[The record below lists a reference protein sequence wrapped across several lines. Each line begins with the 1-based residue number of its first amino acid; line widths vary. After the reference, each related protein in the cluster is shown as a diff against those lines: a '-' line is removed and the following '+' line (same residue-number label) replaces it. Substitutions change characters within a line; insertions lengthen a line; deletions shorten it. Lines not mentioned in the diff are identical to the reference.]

1 MANSIAL
8 AQKYLPLLDEVYKAE
23 GKSNILEA
31 REGTDFNFTGA
42 NTIELFELSMQ
53 GMGDYDRQNG
63 FLGGDVT
70 GIWTPYTLTQDRGRS
85 FTIDSQTNE
94 ETLGLAFGKLAGE
107 FLRTQVVPEVDAYTF
122 AKIAGTA
129 DISHGTHDQLSDI
142 THPADE
148 IDAAIAQFNEDEVP
162 DEGRVVFMSEKFYEK
177 FKKDTTR
184 TINNFD
190 TKINKT
196 IEVYDGVQIIRVPQK
211 RFLSAITLKTGKSG
225 QEEGG
230 YVGAATNYNLHFI
243 MMDPEAV
250 KKVTKH
256 AVLRIFD
263 PQTNQ
268 QADGWKVDYRVYYDA
283 FVQNAKLKGVYF
295 LRSDVANA

>member
-8 AQKYLPLLDEVYKAE
+8 AEKYLPLLDEVYKVAS
-23 GKSNILEA
+23 KSSVLEA
-31 REGTDFNFTGA
+31 RNRDVKFVDA
-42 NTIELFELSMQ
+42 NTIKLYETSMQ
-53 GMGDYDRQNG
+53 GLGDYDRQNG
-63 FLGGDVT
+63 FIGGDVT
-70 GIWTPYTLTQDRGRS
+70 GEWTPYTLTQDRGRS

-142 THPADE
+142 THPTAELDK
-148 IDAAIAQFNEDEVP
+148 AIAQLNEDEVP
-162 DEGRVVFMSEKFYEK
+162 DTGRICFMSEKFYQGVQGDITK
-177 FKKDTTR
+177 
-184 TINNFD
+184 TIQN
-190 TKINKT
+190 TETGVNKT
-196 IEVYDGVQIIRVPQK
+196 VEMYDGVQIIRVPQK

-225 QEEGG
+225 QEQGG

-243 MMDPEAV
+243 MMDPEVV

-256 AVLRIFD
+256 AVLRIFT
-263 PQTNQ
+263 PQENQ
-268 QADGWKVDYRVYYDA
+268 QADGWKVDYRIYYDA

>member
-8 AQKYLPLLDEVYKAE
+8 AAKYLPLLDEVYKASS
-23 GKSNILEA
+23 KSSVLEA
-31 REGTDFNFTGA
+31 LGGDVRFTGA
-42 NTIELFELSMQ
+42 NTIELFETSMQ

-63 FLGGDVT
+63 FIGGDVT
-70 GIWTPYTLTQDRGRS
+70 GVWTPYTLTQDRGRS
-85 FTIDSQTNE
+85 FTIDSMTNE

-129 DISHGTHDQLSDI
+129 NISHGTHDQLSDI
-142 THPADE
+142 THPTEELDK
-148 IDAAIAQFNEDEVP
+148 AIAQLNEDEVP
-162 DEGRVVFMSEKFYEK
+162 DEGRICFMSEKFYQGVQGDITK
-177 FKKDTTR
+177 
-184 TINNFD
+184 TIQN
-190 TKINKT
+190 TETGVNKT
-196 IEVYDGVQIIRVPQK
+196 IETYDRVRIIRVPQR
-211 RFLSAITLKTGKSG
+211 RFLSAITLKNGKSG

-230 YVGAATNYNLHFI
+230 YTGASTNYNLHFI

-256 AVLRIFD
+256 AVLRIFN
-263 PQTNQ
+263 PAENQ
-268 QADGWKVDYRVYYDA
+268 QADGWKVDYRIYYDA

-295 LRSDVANA
+295 LRSDVAN

>member
-8 AQKYLPLLDEVYKAE
+8 AQKYVPLLDEVYKAA

-31 REGTDFNFTGA
+31 REGIDFNFTGA

-63 FLGGDVT
+63 FLGGDVS
-70 GIWTPYTLTQDRGRS
+70 GVWTPYTLTQDRGRS

-122 AKIAGTA
+122 SKIAGT
-129 DISHGTHDQLSDI
+129 DGISHGTHDALADI
-142 THPADE
+142 THPTDE
-148 IDAAIAQFNEDEVP
+148 LDKAIAQLNEDEVP
-162 DEGRVVFMSEKFYEK
+162 DVGRICFVSEKFYQGIQGDITK
-177 FKKDTTR
+177 
-184 TINNFD
+184 TIQN
-190 TKINKT
+190 TETGINRT